1 MSVTPVIEGIIDL
14 ISKNMVAKTNAVSNA
29 LTGQIQVN
37 VEDAFHFFQ
46 GDEVVILDYGYN
58 DPLSPHYQIY
68 EYRVIK
74 EALDS
79 MEEKYKDEILKYQE
93 KIYE

>member
-1 MSVTPVIEGIIDL
+1 MNEKMKSIGISEDIYKQLDK
-14 ISKNMVAKTNAVSNA
+14 ISKAKGM
-29 LTGQIQVN
+29 LK
-37 VEDAFHFFQ
+37 
-46 GDEVVILDYGYN
+46 
-58 DPLSPHYQIY
+58 
-68 EYRVIK
+68 YRVIK